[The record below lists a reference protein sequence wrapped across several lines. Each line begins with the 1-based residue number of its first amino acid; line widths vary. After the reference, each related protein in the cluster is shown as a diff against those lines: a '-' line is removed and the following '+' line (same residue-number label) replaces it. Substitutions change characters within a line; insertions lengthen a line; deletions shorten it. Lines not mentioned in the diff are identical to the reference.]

1 MNRADFAGVV
11 GVSKAAITKAVK
23 AGRLDVFSSGDIEID
38 GPNTRKYLES
48 RNINLDEEQAT
59 SEPSP
64 SQGYGNA
71 NTDVLLNR
79 AVKTERLKTER
90 LRQEKLKLELS
101 KEKRSLI
108 SYAFVETNI
117 FGYLDALSD
126 ALLEAPDTLID
137 TLHQNWEGLGEE
149 ARDVNMNEISEFI
162 TIGIEA
168 AKAKILAEMT
178 NGGNST
184 Q

>member
-1 MNRADFAGVV
+1 MNQVDFANAV
-11 GVSKAAITKAVK
+11 GVSKQAVSKAIKS
-23 AGRLDVFSSGDIEID
+23 GRLDVFPDGEIELD
-38 GPNTRKYLES
+38 GENTRKYLES
-48 RNINLDEEQAT
+48 RGVNLDDEQDANV
-59 SEPSP
+59 SA
-64 SQGYGNA
+64 QGSNYGDA
-71 NTDVLLNR
+71 NTDVRLNR
-79 AVKTERLKTER
+79 AVKAERLKTER

>member
-1 MNRADFAGVV
+1 MNRADFASVV

-23 AGRLDVFSSGDIEID
+23 AGRLDVLASGDIEISGD
-38 GPNTRKYLES
+38 NTRKYLES
-48 RNINLDEEQAT
+48 RNINLDDDA
-59 SEPSP
+59 EPSASP
-64 SQGYGNA
+64 APVGDFGGANA
-71 NTDVLLNR
+71 DVILNR

-90 LRQEKLKLELS
+90 LKQEKLKLELA

-108 SYAFVETNI
+108 SWDFVEARI

-126 ALLEAPDTLID
+126 GLLEAPDTLID

-149 ARDVNMNEISEFI
+149 AREVNMTEISEFI
-162 TIGIEA
+162 SIAIED

-178 NGGNST
+178 NGGTST
-184 Q
+184 